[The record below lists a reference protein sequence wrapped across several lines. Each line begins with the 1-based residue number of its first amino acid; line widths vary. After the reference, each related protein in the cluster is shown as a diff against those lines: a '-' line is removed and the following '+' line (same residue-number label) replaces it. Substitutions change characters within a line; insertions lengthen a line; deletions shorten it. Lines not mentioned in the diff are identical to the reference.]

1 MARRYKGGRPQ
12 NVCFRNLKGFKLVSS
27 IILPMP
33 TKWAFMGPFRLQVC
47 CKQFQVPFYRRWQN
61 GIMER
66 QECWYLYGDQ
76 YGAFSMWEGVFCW
89 RKSYGQFHYL

>member
-12 NVCFRNLKGFKLVSS
+12 NVCFKNLKGFKLVSS

-47 CKQFQVPFYRRWQN
+47 FKQFK
-61 GIMER
+61 ER
-66 QECWYLYGDQ
+66 SW
-76 YGAFSMWEGVFCW
+76 
-89 RKSYGQFHYL
+89 SYGRAISGRNRVL